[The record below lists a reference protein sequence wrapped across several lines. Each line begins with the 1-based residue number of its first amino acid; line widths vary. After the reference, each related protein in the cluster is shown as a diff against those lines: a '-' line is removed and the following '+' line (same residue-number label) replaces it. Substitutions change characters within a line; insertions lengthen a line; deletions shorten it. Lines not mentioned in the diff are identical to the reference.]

1 MAWNSTLK
9 ALSFRRNI
17 LKGTSERNKEPRYQR
32 NMGQHGHKNSTSERN
47 KEPRYQRNLGQ
58 HGHKNSTSYGA
69 MIQMFQML
77 IYGAK
82 IQMYIYSI

>member
-9 ALSFRRNI
+9 ALSFRRKI
-17 LKGTSERNKEPRYQR
+17 LKGTSERNKEPRNQR
-32 NMGQHGHKNSTSERN
+32 NMGQHGHKNSTS
-47 KEPRYQRNLGQ
+47 
-58 HGHKNSTSYGA
+58 YGP

-82 IQMYIYSI
+82 IQIGIL